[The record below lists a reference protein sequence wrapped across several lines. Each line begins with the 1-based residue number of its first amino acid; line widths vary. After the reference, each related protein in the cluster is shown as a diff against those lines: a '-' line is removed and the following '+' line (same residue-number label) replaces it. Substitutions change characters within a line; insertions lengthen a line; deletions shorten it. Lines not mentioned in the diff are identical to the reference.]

1 MIQKYLFLDIDN
13 TLYSG
18 RQGIVPESAR
28 EAVKQARENG
38 SKIFLC
44 TGRSKAEASDYLEY
58 PVDGFIFSSGS
69 RCEVDGRVIYD
80 HPISK
85 QNVEKI
91 SQIVRSFG
99 MGLLLGGAKMAY
111 LDDKCYREVETYRTQ
126 KGGDEAERQKAM
138 EKNGMHHMEERDPED
153 PIYKLGA
160 SNLRGVSFE
169 PLINALPKP
178 FRMIQTLD
186 SPTAVFW
193 DISDG
198 SIMKKDGIQKILEYF
213 GADLQDA
220 VGIGDSG
227 NDTDMLEVCGIGIA
241 MGNADED
248 VKQIA
253 DWVTTDIDEDGIRN
267 AFLHIGVI

>member
-1 MIQKYLFLDIDN
+1 MIQMYLFLDIDN

-18 RQGIVPESAR
+18 KQGVVPESAKK
-28 EAVKQARENG
+28 AIKLARENG

-44 TGRSKAEASDYLEY
+44 TGRSKAEASDYLNY

-69 RCEVDGRVIYD
+69 RCEADGRVIYD
-80 HPISK
+80 HPIAK
-85 QNVEKI
+85 EKVDEI
-91 SQIVRSFG
+91 AGLVRSFG
-99 MGLLLGGAKMAY
+99 MGLLLGGAKKAY
-111 LDDKCYREVETYRTQ
+111 LDEKCYREVETYLSQ
-126 KGGDEAERQKAM
+126 QGGDEETRRKAM
-138 EKNGMHHMEERDPED
+138 EKNGMYPMEDREMED

-160 SNLRGVSFE
+160 SNQRGVSFE
-169 PLINALPKP
+169 PLIKALPRP

-198 SIMKKDGIQKILEYF
+198 SIMKKDGIQKILDYF
-213 GADLQDA
+213 GAELKDA

-227 NDTDMLEVCGIGIA
+227 NDTDMIEVCGIGIA
-241 MGNADED
+241 MGNASDD

-253 DWVTTDIDEDGIRN
+253 DWVTSDVDDDGIWN
-267 AFLHIGVI
+267 AFQHIGVI